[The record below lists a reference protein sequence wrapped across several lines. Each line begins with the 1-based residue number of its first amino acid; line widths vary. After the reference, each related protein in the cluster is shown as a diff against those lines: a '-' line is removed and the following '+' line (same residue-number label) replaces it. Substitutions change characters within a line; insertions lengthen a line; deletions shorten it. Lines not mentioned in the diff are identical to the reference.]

1 MMTNFLHQEE
11 KTSQQ
16 WHPLGTQKQTIHKG
30 ITNPQS
36 PTGLIYFT
44 LKGTLSFTL
53 NLKVYSVI
61 FEHYFKHLLFPRPA
75 VEQPIVYDDPG
86 GGNQSHPTFA
96 TPLEGKMPYGDPRG
110 VEQPKQQQGSS
121 PTNNMR
127 TLGKALV
134 NTKLLA
140 GRRLSIRQRRMRGKS
155 TNYQVKD
162 MQSMHCTV
170 SSYAYRP

>member
-1 MMTNFLHQEE
+1 
-11 KTSQQ
+11 
-16 WHPLGTQKQTIHKG
+16 
-30 ITNPQS
+30 
-36 PTGLIYFT
+36 
-44 LKGTLSFTL
+44 
-53 NLKVYSVI
+53 
-61 FEHYFKHLLFPRPA
+61 
-75 VEQPIVYDDPG
+75 
-86 GGNQSHPTFA
+86 
-96 TPLEGKMPYGDPRG
+96 MPYGDPRG

-162 MQSMHCTV
+162 MQSMLIAQFCLTHIGHENGESHRNLFVNEHTCIPLQEVHRGVFQTIGQDFEGQGLEKIN
-170 SSYAYRP
+170 RPLLRPAKYTIRIMILK